1 MYAKILDKLVGQHHR
16 HDKHQDVF
24 GAIFLLADGED
35 DASAAGMR
43 HLDEYLLGIDVG
55 DHLAEEL
62 GIEADFHRLAL
73 IFAGEFL
80 AGVVRELKVFGTNN
94 QLAGLDRKA
103 YLMGGLVG
111 FATLG
116 WSAALVGSVVIYPYL
131 LLNFLFSVME
141 KPEQPV
147 AEDELVRFYDSAQQ
161 LKLVVAASAVV
172 YIEAS
177 TNYVIIKY
185 TEGERVKDFQLRNSM
200 KTLEPQLLKHGI
212 IRCQRSYFVNP
223 KHVTALRKDKE
234 GVIIAELDVPGVRNI
249 PVSPNYYDNLSKLL

>member
-111 FATLG
+111 KEAHATQG
-116 WSAALVGSVVIYPYL
+116 VEERIAVDSQLVGILLGNGGFVVGVLAIHQTADDVEVLESEECVGVVELNLDL
-131 LLNFLFSVME
+131 LLLLLGS
-141 KPEQPV
+141 QDV
-147 AEDELVRFYDSAQQ
+147 AQHGDGLAGQDEAGGIVGVD
-161 LKLVVAASAVV
+161 VASAIADQLVG
-172 YIEAS
+172 IGDAS
-177 TNYVIIKY
+177 
-185 TEGERVKDFQLRNSM
+185 RRSRRQR
-200 KTLEPQLLKHGI
+200 
-212 IRCQRSYFVNP
+212 RC
-223 KHVTALRKDKE
+223 E
-234 GVIIAELDVPGVRNI
+234 
-249 PVSPNYYDNLSKLL
+249 